1 MTHKLKNELL
11 EFAEGPFGY
20 EGERSWQ
27 SRGEHLM
34 EKLYW
39 HAELTNTSG
48 LQHLYHPDDLPVI
61 DWLACGDFFSTLAIT
76 CAEAAKRIGELETQ
90 VAELQR
96 ASK

>member
-20 EGERSWQ
+20 EGERPWQ

-39 HAELTNTSG
+39 HAELTSLLVSNMCTIQMIC
-48 LQHLYHPDDLPVI
+48 L
-61 DWLACGDFFSTLAIT
+61 
-76 CAEAAKRIGELETQ
+76 
-90 VAELQR
+90 
-96 ASK
+96 